1 MRFPTLLALT
11 LVLAAPAP
19 AAAQN
24 ADSVTVRTIPV
35 RGNVSM
41 LMGQGGNIGVST
53 GADGTFVIDDD
64 YPALTAKVQAAL
76 AALSPK
82 PVRFVVNTHWHGDH
96 TGGNEALGT
105 GGAVIVAH
113 DNVRKRMSSEQ
124 FLEAFKATVPPSPAV
139 ALPVVTFADRLSFHW
154 NGEEVRVFHV
164 KPAHT
169 DGDAIVHFTGAN
181 VIHTGDIFFNG
192 LYPFID
198 GSSGGSVEGMLA
210 AVDQVLAL
218 ANADTKIIP
227 GHGPL
232 ATRADLV
239 TYRRM
244 LVTVTDRIR
253 ALIRQKK
260 TLDQVVAARPTAEFD
275 AAWGKGFLN
284 PETFIA
290 ITYNVLSKSAR

>member
-1 MRFPTLLALT
+1 MRFPTLLALS
-11 LVLAAPAP
+11 LALAAP

-24 ADSVTVRTIPV
+24 PDSVTIRTIPV

-41 LMGQGGNIGVST
+41 LMGQGGNIGVSA
-53 GADGTFVIDDD
+53 GPDGSFVIDDE
-64 YPALTAKVQAAL
+64 YPAHTAKVQAAL

-96 TGGNEALGT
+96 TGGNQGLAG
-105 GGAVIVAH
+105 GGAIVVAH
-113 DNVRKRMSSEQ
+113 DNVRRRMSTEQ
-124 FLEAFKATVPPSPAV
+124 FLEAFKMKVPPSPAA

-154 NGEEVRVFHV
+154 NGEEIRVFHA

-169 DGDAIVHFTGAN
+169 DGDAIVHFTGSN

-210 AVDQVLAL
+210 AVDQMLAL

-239 TYRRM
+239 NYRAM

-260 TLDQVVAARPTAEFD
+260 TLDEVVAAKPTAEFD

-284 PETFIA
+284 PASFIA
-290 ITYNVLSKSAR
+290 ITYNVLSKSTR

>member
-1 MRFPTLLALT
+1 MRFPTLFALS
-11 LVLAAPAP
+11 LAAATP

-24 ADSVTVRTIPV
+24 PDSVTIRTIPV
-35 RGNVSM
+35 RGNISM

-53 GADGTFVIDDD
+53 GADGGFVIDDE
-64 YPALTAKVQAAL
+64 YPAHTAKVQAVL

-96 TGGNEALGT
+96 TGGNQALT
-105 GGAVIVAH
+105 GGGAIVVAH
-113 DNVRKRMSSEQ
+113 DNVRRRMSTEQ
-124 FLEAFKATVPPSPAV
+124 FLEAFQAKIPPSPAA
-139 ALPVVTFADRLSFHW
+139 ALPVVTFADQISFHW
-154 NGEEVRVFHV
+154 NGEEIRVFHV

-169 DGDAIVHFTGAN
+169 DGDAIVHFTGSN

-198 GSSGGSVEGMLA
+198 GSSGGNVEGMLA

-239 TYRRM
+239 SYRAM

-260 TLDQVVAARPTAEFD
+260 TLDEVVAAKPTAEFD
-275 AAWGKGFLN
+275 AAWGKAFLN
-284 PETFIA
+284 PAMFIA
-290 ITYNVLSKSAR
+290 ITYNVLSKSTK

>member
-1 MRFPTLLALT
+1 MRFPTLLATSL
-11 LVLAAPAP
+11 LLATP

-24 ADSVTVRTIPV
+24 PDSVTIRTIPV
-35 RGNVSM
+35 RGNISM
-41 LMGQGGNIGVST
+41 LMGQGGNIGVSI
-53 GADGTFVIDDD
+53 GSDGGFVIDDE
-64 YPALTAKVQAAL
+64 YPTLTAKVQAAL
-76 AALSPK
+76 AVLSPR

-96 TGGNEALGT
+96 TGGNGAMAG
-105 GGAVIVAH
+105 GGAIIVAH
-113 DNVRKRMSSEQ
+113 DNVRRRMSTEQ
-124 FLEAFKATVPPSPAV
+124 FLEAFQARIPASPAA
-139 ALPVVTFADRLSFHW
+139 ALPVVTFADQLSFHW
-154 NGEEVRVFHV
+154 NGEEIRVFHV

-169 DGDAIVHFTGAN
+169 DGDAIVHFTGSN
-181 VIHTGDIFFNG
+181 VIHTGDTFFNG

-218 ANADTKIIP
+218 ANADTRIIP

-239 TYRRM
+239 TYRAM
-244 LVTVTDRIR
+244 LVTVTDRIT

-260 TLDQVVAARPTAEFD
+260 TLDEVVAAKPTAEFD

-290 ITYNVLSKSAR
+290 ITYNVLSKSGK